1 MLFSS
6 VIDAVL
12 TNNTQEATRKDISQR
27 PKGKAGNDDDDPSMR
42 PFDREKDIGTS
53 KISNSQR
60 REMMNR
66 ASDFGSRFS
75 GGKML

>member
-1 MLFSS
+1 M
-6 VIDAVL
+6 VL
-12 TNNTQEATRKDISQR
+12 INGTQEATRKDISQQS
-27 PKGKAGNDDDDPSMR
+27 KGKKGGDEDDDPSMR

-66 ASDFGSRFS
+66 ASDFGSRFT
-75 GGKML
+75 GGRML